1 MTANA
6 QSEHQSKS
14 KLIDA
19 ALNVV
24 RSKGYNAA
32 RVDDICAAAGV
43 TKGSF
48 FHHFDSKDDLAL
60 AAAELWRMRAKSCFT
75 QRNLDAIA
83 DPLDRLLAYIDVRK
97 SMMAGDLA
105 EWTCFGG
112 TMIQEVYATHPPLR
126 DACQKSITEHA
137 NELAEMIELAIRD
150 HAIATDWTAAS
161 LARHIQTVIQGA
173 FILAKGEGGA
183 LAAHESM
190 DHLRRYVRLLF
201 SPGADKI

>member
-1 MTANA
+1 MSAPLA
-6 QSEHQSKS
+6 EHQSKS
-14 KLIDA
+14 KLLDA

-48 FHHFDSKDDLAL
+48 FHHFHSKDDLAL

-75 QRNLDAIA
+75 RRDLDAIA
-83 DPLDRLLAYIDVRK
+83 DPLERLFAYIDVRK

-112 TMIQEVYATHPPLR
+112 TMIQEIYATHPSLR
-126 DACQKSITEHA
+126 DACQKSIAEHGA
-137 NELAEMIELAIRD
+137 ALTEMIEAAMR
-150 HAIATDWTAAS
+150 HHGIAAEWQAQS
-161 LARHIQTVIQGA
+161 LARYIQTVIQGA
-173 FILAKGEGGA
+173 FIMAKGEGRTE
-183 LAAHESM
+183 AAHESM
-190 DHLRRYVRLLF
+190 DHLRRYVELLF
-201 SPGADKI
+201 PRR